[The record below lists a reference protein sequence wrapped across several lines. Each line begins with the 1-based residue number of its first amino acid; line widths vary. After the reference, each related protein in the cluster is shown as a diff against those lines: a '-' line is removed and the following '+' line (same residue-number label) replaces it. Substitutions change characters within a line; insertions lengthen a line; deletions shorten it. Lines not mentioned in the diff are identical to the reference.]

1 MAQQS
6 AVQAQPG
13 AAFPMFYQRPV
24 PLQAQVHGGISLKRA
39 VNFRFALQTNTIP
52 LNANEFFNAQRDY
65 PIVFTSDPI
74 PTPMAIV
81 GLQDKLNL
89 FVEPDGS
96 WRRGAYVP
104 GYVRRYPF
112 LFATRTDSA
121 DLTLCVDETSERIER
136 SQDNPLFRDG
146 KTSEVTQKALDYCV
160 AYQRHHEATLEL
172 GRILAQ
178 VELVVQ
184 RDATVKL
191 NATDSVRVAGF
202 KMIDEDK
209 FNQLPPETFL
219 EWRSKGWIALI
230 YSHLLSLGAWDRLVQ
245 IVAER
250 RAAGR

>member
-1 MAQQS
+1 MAQQF
-6 AVQAQPG
+6 APQAQQ
-13 AAFPMFYQRPV
+13 AAALPMFYKRPFA
-24 PLQAQVHGGISLKRA
+24 LQAQVHSEVSLKSGK
-39 VNFRFALQTNTIP
+39 NYRFAAKSNAIP
-52 LNANEFFNAQRDY
+52 LTVQELFHAQRDY

-112 LFATRTDSA
+112 LFATRPDSA
-121 DLTLCVDETSERIER
+121 DLTLCVDEASERVER

-146 KTSEVTQKALDYCV
+146 KTTEVTQKALDYCV
-160 AYQRHHEATLEL
+160 NYQRQHEATLEL

-191 NATDSVRVAGF
+191 TATDSVKVAGF

-219 EWRSKGWIALI
+219 EWRNKGWIALI